1 MHFYVKIIL
10 VIYMKRIGI
19 DIDGCLT
26 DVYNWYLKNG
36 YEYAKGIGKSL
47 VNEKGYDA
55 MEMYGLT
62 LDEFMDLIDKSLV
75 SYSVKEPAREN
86 ASQVCNKLIKDGYE
100 LIIITARFG
109 CDKEDEDGL
118 KMRTVVENW
127 FKDNNIA
134 YTQIIYSSEN
144 KLDICLEKG
153 IDIMIEDKPDTLLE
167 IKEYIPV
174 ICFDAPYN
182 RDIDNNNL
190 YRVFNWN
197 QVLDI
202 IENKKEN

>member
-1 MHFYVKIIL
+1 MPL

-36 YEYAKGIGKSL
+36 YEYAKGIGKEL
-47 VNEKGYDA
+47 INENGYDA

-62 LDEFMDLIDKSLV
+62 LDEFKDLIDKNLV
-75 SYSVKEPAREN
+75 NYSVKEPAREN
-86 ASQVCNKLIKDGYE
+86 ASQVCNKLIKEGYE
-100 LIIITARFG
+100 LIIITARFN
-109 CDKEDEDGL
+109 CDKEDEEGL
-118 KMRTVVENW
+118 RMRSVVETW
-127 FKDNNIA
+127 FKDNNIP

-144 KLDICLEKG
+144 KLDICLEKD

-167 IKEYIPV
+167 ISKHLPV

-182 RDIDNNNL
+182 RNIDSNNL
-190 YRVFNWN
+190 YHVTNWKE
-197 QVLDI
+197 VLEI
-202 IENKKEN
+202 IENKKEK

>member
-1 MHFYVKIIL
+1 
-10 VIYMKRIGI
+10 MKRIGI

-36 YEYAKGIGKSL
+36 YEYAKSIGKTL
-47 VNEKGYDA
+47 INENGYDA

-62 LDEFMDLIDKSLV
+62 IDEFKDLIDRSLV

-86 ASQVCNKLIKDGYE
+86 ASLVCNKLIKDGYE
-100 LIIITARFG
+100 LIVITARFIS
-109 CDKEDEDGL
+109 DKEDEEGL
-118 KMRTVVENW
+118 KMRSVVENW
-127 FKDNNIA
+127 FKDNNIP
-134 YTQIIYSSEN
+134 YTQIIYSSES
-144 KLDICLEKG
+144 KLDICLEKN

-167 IKEYIPV
+167 IKEHIPV

>member
-1 MHFYVKIIL
+1 MYFYVKITL

-47 VNEKGYDA
+47 VNVNGYDA

-75 SYSVKEPAREN
+75 SYSVKELAREN
-86 ASQVCNKLIKDGYE
+86 ASQVCKKLIKDGYE

-109 CDKEDEDGL
+109 CDQEDENGL
-118 KMRTVVENW
+118 KMRSVVENW
-127 FKDNNIA
+127 LIDNNIP

-144 KLDICLEKG
+144 KLDICLEKD

-167 IKEYIPV
+167 IKKHIPV

-197 QVLDI
+197 EVLNI
-202 IENKKEN
+202 IEKKEN